1 MAKAIDPKS
10 RQALMKQLESDGI
23 RSEDFNSRELSWLE
37 FNARVLDEARDPQVP
52 LLERLKF
59 LGIFSS
65 NLDEFFMIRV
75 AGVKHQ
81 ISAGVDEP
89 GPDGMTPSQ
98 TMDAISKR
106 VHELT
111 RLQHRCYNEEIR
123 TMLEAQGVRLL
134 TEKNLDDK
142 QRDFL
147 TDFFKKTLFPVM
159 TPLALD
165 PGHPFPHLANKT
177 LCLVVQ
183 LKPLKASA
191 IPFSTTAFLHIPSVV
206 VPRFIKLPSQGGK
219 YDFIL
224 LEEVVR
230 MHIHQLFNGYE
241 IKSCSPIRLT
251 RDSDMLIDEDSAAD
265 LLATIEKGLRGRTR
279 GSVVRLQYHGDLPR
293 STLDALIDELDLKEC
308 DLYPTDDFI
317 AYADLM
323 QLYGSLD
330 LPALKDPSFTPQ
342 PPPAFQTADH
352 VFAAIREKDI
362 LVHHPYESFD
372 PVVQFIRQAAD
383 DPKVLAIKMTLYR
396 VGNNSPIAAD
406 LVRAALNGKQVAVLM
421 ELKARFDEEANIQ
434 WARRLVDAG
443 AHVIYGLVGLKTH
456 CKCALVVRK
465 EGSGIRRYVHLGT
478 GNYNDR
484 TARLY
489 GDLGLFTVDEKFGED
504 VTNLFNIITGYSRP
518 PAFHHIEI
526 APTGLRAK
534 LAALIRR
541 EVEHAK
547 AGKTA
552 HMIIKLNN
560 VQDPLLISELYK
572 ASRAGVKIDL
582 ILRSVCC
589 LKPGIPG
596 LSENIRCISIIDRFL
611 EHARIFYFHN
621 DGKPEYFLASSDW
634 MQRSFERRIELMFPI
649 MDKAL
654 HSHLYNFLQLQL
666 ADNTKVRV
674 LNPDCTSTR
683 RQPAKG
689 EKRIRAQERLLEAAM
704 TLPQGGHWGNFK
716 VDVHKTDAAKGEPE
730 KTESRESMERVEVP
744 REDVKLSATEKP
756 LAS

>member
-1 MAKAIDPKS
+1 
-10 RQALMKQLESDGI
+10 
-23 RSEDFNSRELSWLE
+23 
-37 FNARVLDEARDPQVP
+37 
-52 LLERLKF
+52 
-59 LGIFSS
+59 
-65 NLDEFFMIRV
+65 
-75 AGVKHQ
+75 
-81 ISAGVDEP
+81 
-89 GPDGMTPSQ
+89 
-98 TMDAISKR
+98 
-106 VHELT
+106 
-111 RLQHRCYNEEIR
+111 
-123 TMLEAQGVRLL
+123 VRLL
-134 TEKNLDDK
+134 TEKDLDDK
-142 QRDFL
+142 QREFL
-147 TDFFKKTLFPVM
+147 GDFFKKTLFPVM

-183 LKPLKASA
+183 LKPLKSSA

-230 MHIHQLFNGYE
+230 MHIDQLFNGYE

-279 GSVVRLQYHGDLPR
+279 GSVVRLQYHGQIPET
-293 STLDALIDELDLKEC
+293 TLDALIDELDLKDC
-308 DLYPTDDFI
+308 DLYPTDDFV

-330 LPALKDPSFTPQ
+330 LPALKDSSFTPQ

-372 PVVQFIRQAAD
+372 PVVQFVRQAAD

-396 VGNNSPIAAD
+396 VGNSSPIAAD

-489 GDLGLFTVDEKFGED
+489 GDIGLFTVDEKFGED

-526 APTGLRAK
+526 APTGLRPR
-534 LAALIRR
+534 LTTLIRR

-547 AGKTA
+547 AGRPA
-552 HMIIKLNN
+552 HMIMKLNN
-560 VQDPLLISELYK
+560 VQDPLLIAELYK

-589 LKPGIPG
+589 LKPGVPG
-596 LSENIRCISIIDRFL
+596 LSENIRVISIIDRFL
-611 EHARIFYFHN
+611 EHARIFYFLN
-621 DGKPEYFLASSDW
+621 DSKPDYFLASSDW
-634 MQRSFERRIELMFPI
+634 MQRSFDRRIELMFPVL
-649 MDKAL
+649 DKSL
-654 HSHLYNFLQLQL
+654 HAHLHNFLLLQL

-674 LNPDCTSTR
+674 LNPDCTSVH

-689 EKRIRAQERLLEAAM
+689 EKKIRAQEKLLEAAM

-716 VDVHKTDAAKGEPE
+716 VEPPKQETVKVDVSKSESAKSEAKAEPNTDSDLNLAAVE
-730 KTESRESMERVEVP
+730 K
-744 REDVKLSATEKP
+744 TEKP